1 MPPIIKERKIAKL
14 KNNEITHSFSLRKSI
29 IEFIMWVNS
38 LIMLLII
45 MYCFAFSNEYF
56 HPTQTLNKVIHKK

>member
-1 MPPIIKERKIAKL
+1 
-14 KNNEITHSFSLRKSI
+14 
-29 IEFIMWVNS
+29 MWVNS

-56 HPTQTLNKVIHKK
+56 HPTETLNRVIHKKSEIIVLRQIFALQIQNINNYQ

>member
-1 MPPIIKERKIAKL
+1 
-14 KNNEITHSFSLRKSI
+14 
-29 IEFIMWVNS
+29 MWVNS

-56 HPTQTLNKVIHKK
+56 HPTETLNKVIHKKSEIIVLRQIFALQIQNINNYQ